1 MKKLK
6 QIAVLLGIIL
16 LLFIANILI
25 TTGFFRTVDNQFD
38 GTIFKKIPIKGAED
52 ITLSILDSF
61 SLVSATSRN
70 GLPPTEEEFG
80 GLYFMDLKNTD
91 FKTTLLTANFPTSF
105 APHGISMLKTDS
117 TYTVMAIN
125 HTPKG
130 STIEVFTLHG
140 DSLAYKKTLTDSA
153 MISPNDIVLLDENR
167 FYFTNDHRYTEGIG
181 LFFEE
186 YGGRSISNVVYFDG
200 KNYTEVAGGIAYANG
215 INFDAKRNLLFVASP
230 RGFLVKVYSK
240 NNDGSLDFIEDIPCG
255 FGVDNIE
262 IDTEGNLWIGGHPNL
277 LQFKAYA
284 QGKKETSPSEI
295 IKITYKGKGDY
306 VIEHI
311 YTEDGSNMSGATVA
325 APFGDY
331 IFTGNVMDSHFLVLK
346 REH

>member
-1 MKKLK
+1 MKKIK
-6 QIAVLLGIIL
+6 RITIFTGIIL

-25 TTGFFRTVDNQFD
+25 STGFFRTVDNQFN
-38 GTIFKKIPIKGAED
+38 GTIFKEVPIKGAED
-52 ITLSILDSF
+52 ITLSVLDSF
-61 SLVSATSRN
+61 ALVSATSRIKY
-70 GLPPTEEEFG
+70 PPTKEEFG
-80 GLYFMDLKNTD
+80 ELYFVDLKNTD

-105 APHGISMLKTDS
+105 APHGISMIKTDS
-117 TYTVMAIN
+117 TYTVMAVN

-130 STIEVFTLHG
+130 STIEVFTLLG
-140 DSLAYKKTLTDSA
+140 DSLVHKKTLTDSA
-153 MISPNDIVLLDENR
+153 MISPNDIVLLDKNR

-200 KNYTEVAGGIAYANG
+200 ENYTEVADGIAYANG

-230 RGFLVKVYSK
+230 RGFLINVYSK
-240 NNDGSLDFIEDIPCG
+240 NDDGSLDFIEDIPCG

-262 IDTEGNLWIGGHPNL
+262 IDTQGNLWIGGHPNL
-277 LQFKAYA
+277 LHFKSYA

-295 IKITYKGKGDY
+295 IKITYKRKGDY
-306 VIEHI
+306 TIESI
-311 YTEDGSNMSGATVA
+311 YTGDGSNMSGATVA

-331 IFTGNVMDSHFLVLK
+331 IFTGNVMDSHFLILK
-346 REH
+346 RN